1 MTLCSSSARGTRT
14 LSSTSWMSYPGHGGH
29 FQAPLPKE
37 QQYHIKGELGKG
49 AYGTVY
55 HAIDRLT
62 NEEFAMKTIVMRL
75 SDEGIAQSLLRE
87 IAVLKSLQRIQ
98 HRNITRIH
106 DVFAARNRR
115 ENDMCMNIIYEKCDW
130 DLYDFLKAIPRDMSH
145 VQCKHFARQLF
156 EGLDYLHSNAVI
168 HRDLKPQNILI
179 NRDHTLKIADFGL
192 ARGYSMHASFTTV
205 VVTLWYRSPELL
217 LQCKYN
223 TAIDIWSAGCILV
236 EMYTRKALFPCQ
248 TEAQQLK
255 CIFHSSKSLFSE
267 NWAHLLPKCGLPT
280 RSSTSPAFKRSR
292 PSTSSGSPLNSR
304 LTPAPSISS
313 PAPCLS
319 ALFRDPPPPNASRTP
334 TSSNRSLSSCHR
346 SVSNYLNSKKLRSS
360 SALNIYIV

>member
-1 MTLCSSSARGTRT
+1 MWSAALYRDGLGGAMRSPPSFPGLQLMTLCSSLARGII
-14 LSSTSWMSYPGHGGH
+14 STKEHPASWMSYPGHGGQ

-37 QQYHIKGELGKG
+37 QQYQIHGELGKG

-55 HAIDRLT
+55 HAIDRTT

-130 DLYDFLKAIPRDMSH
+130 DLYDFLRMIPRDMSD
-145 VQCKHFARQLF
+145 VQCKHFAKQLF

-192 ARGYSMHASFTTV
+192 ARGYSMHATFTTV

-236 EMYTRKALFPCQ
+236 EMYTRRALFPCQ

-255 CIFHSSKSLFSE
+255 CIFQKL
-267 NWAHLLPKCGLPT
+267 G
-280 RSSTSPAFKRSR
+280 
-292 PSTSSGSPLNSR
+292 
-304 LTPAPSISS
+304 TPAPEMWPPDAVVDISS
-313 PAPCLS
+313 FQAFPPIHLGRLAPQLAPYPS
-319 ALFRDPPPPNASRTP
+319 ALDLVSSTLSFSPFSRP
-334 TSSNRSLSSCHR
+334 TAAECLMHP
-346 SVSNYLNSKKLRSS
+346 YFQ
-360 SALNIYIV
+360 